1 MGNQLTARAPSQI
14 LSVENYLGDLTNFE
28 FEGNLGSTRF
38 FKVAKARHKEEGT
51 VVIKVFAINDPSLL
65 LKVSAVF
72 VVWTDGFFCQLARY
86 WTTRF
91 LFGWL
96 VGWSINLKI

>member
-86 WTTRF
+86 WNHRLLRQF
-91 LFGWL
+91 FCLF
-96 VGWSINLKI
+96 SRQR